1 MTILPDGVTKEG
13 LVVCSVGILMLR
25 VEAVK
30 KGHEG
35 VYKCY
40 SLDQS
45 NELKYNTVEVR
56 VIERGR

>member
-1 MTILPDGVTKEG
+1 MVRA
-13 LVVCSVGILMLR
+13 VGILMLR

-40 SLDQS
+40 SLDQN
-45 NELKYNTVEVR
+45 NELKYNTMEVR
-56 VIERGR
+56 VIERGTS